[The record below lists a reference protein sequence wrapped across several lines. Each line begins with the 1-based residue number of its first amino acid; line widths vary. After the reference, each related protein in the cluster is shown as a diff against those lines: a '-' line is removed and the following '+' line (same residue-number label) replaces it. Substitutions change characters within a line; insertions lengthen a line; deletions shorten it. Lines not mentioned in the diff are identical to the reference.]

1 MGKDAIIKTNICSR
15 GFTYNYSKNRLKCG
29 DIMNKRI
36 IMHVDANSAYL
47 SWQAAYDLQRGA
59 AIDLRDIPS
68 VVGGS
73 QKDRRGI
80 VLAKSIPAKAFGIQ
94 TGEVIW
100 QARQKCPGLVVIPPN
115 YELYMK
121 ASNALYSLIK
131 DYSPKIQRFS
141 VDEMFLDYTGMG
153 AFFGEPVEAAH
164 KIKDRVKEELGFT
177 VNIGIGE
184 NKLTAKIAGDLKKPN
199 MVHTL
204 YDYEIPSKMWI
215 LPVEDLFMVGRKTK
229 KKLKEININTI
240 GDLANT
246 DTKFLQN
253 RLKSFGLLLWRYANG
268 IEDSAV
274 SGNTLMNIKSIGNST
289 TIKFDVEDKKTAHK
303 VLFSLTE
310 SVAMRLRGAKAC
322 CSIVSVEVRT
332 SQLNFYSHQ
341 RKLFTPTCITSEIF
355 AMAAELFEECWG
367 GEKIRHLGVRVS
379 GLYGDDFV
387 QSSLFDDRNREKRE
401 ALDSAIDSIR
411 CKYGKSSI
419 MRAVLADYEFLPV
432 SGGVGEDDYAMM
444 SSIL

>member
-1 MGKDAIIKTNICSR
+1 
-15 GFTYNYSKNRLKCG
+15 
-29 DIMNKRI
+29 MNKRI

-246 DTKFLQN
+246 DT
-253 RLKSFGLLLWRYANG
+253 
-268 IEDSAV
+268 
-274 SGNTLMNIKSIGNST
+274 
-289 TIKFDVEDKKTAHK
+289 
-303 VLFSLTE
+303 
-310 SVAMRLRGAKAC
+310 
-322 CSIVSVEVRT
+322 
-332 SQLNFYSHQ
+332 
-341 RKLFTPTCITSEIF
+341 
-355 AMAAELFEECWG
+355 
-367 GEKIRHLGVRVS
+367 
-379 GLYGDDFV
+379 
-387 QSSLFDDRNREKRE
+387 
-401 ALDSAIDSIR
+401 
-411 CKYGKSSI
+411 
-419 MRAVLADYEFLPV
+419 
-432 SGGVGEDDYAMM
+432 
-444 SSIL
+444 

>member
-1 MGKDAIIKTNICSR
+1 MVKDAIIKTNICSR
-15 GFTYNYSKNRLKCG
+15 YSTYNYSIDTKSG
-29 DIMNKRI
+29 DNMNKRI
-36 IMHVDANSAYL
+36 IMHIDANSAYL
-47 SWQAAYDLQRGA
+47 SWQAAYDLQKGSNV
-59 AIDLRDIPS
+59 DLRDIPS

-73 QKDRRGI
+73 QEDRRGI

-131 DYSPKIQRFS
+131 DYSPEVQRFS
-141 VDEMFLDYTGMG
+141 VDEMFLDYTGMET
-153 AFFGEPVEAAH
+153 FFGEPIEAAH
-164 KIKDRVKEELGFT
+164 KIKDMVKKELGFT

-184 NKLTAKIAGDLKKPN
+184 NKLTAKIAGDFKKPD

-204 YDYEIPSKMWI
+204 YNNEIPSKMWI

-229 KKLKEININTI
+229 KKLKEININTV
-240 GDLANT
+240 GDLANA
-246 DTKFLQN
+246 DIKFLQN
-253 RLKSFGLLLWRYANG
+253 RLKSFGLLLWQYANG
-268 IEDSAV
+268 IENSAV
-274 SGNTLMNIKSIGNST
+274 SVSSKMNIKGIGNST
-289 TIKFDVEDKKTAHK
+289 TIRFDVEDKRTACK
-303 VLFSLTE
+303 VLLSLTE

-322 CSIVSVEVRT
+322 CSVVSVEIRT

-341 RKLFTPTCITSEIF
+341 RKLLVPTSITGDIY
-355 AMAAELFEECWG
+355 AAAAELFEECWM
-367 GEKIRHLGVRVS
+367 GEKIRHMGVRVS
-379 GLYGDDFV
+379 ELSGDDFV
-387 QSSLFDDRNREKRE
+387 QASLFDDKNRQKRE

-411 CKYGKSSI
+411 YKYGKSSI
-419 MRAVLADYEFLPV
+419 MRAVLADGEFSPV